1 MKYKIASDLQIDYSS
16 LEPFVPDGREI
27 TKNELLDKCTG
38 VVSYELLQ
46 SIKELEF
53 DRIGR
58 DVDGTLYI
66 V

>member
-16 LEPFVPDGREI
+16 LEPFVPERREI

-38 VVSYELLQ
+38 SISYELLQ

-53 DRIGR
+53 DRIGK